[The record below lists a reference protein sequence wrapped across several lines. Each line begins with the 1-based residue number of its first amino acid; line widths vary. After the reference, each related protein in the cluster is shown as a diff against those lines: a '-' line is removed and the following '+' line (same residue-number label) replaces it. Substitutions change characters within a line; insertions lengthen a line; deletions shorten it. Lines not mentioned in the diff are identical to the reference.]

1 MLDVITHN
9 SHAFKTTNNMKNRT
23 KKRENAH
30 VLVRKIRVIVIDD
43 NKENKKKAYDYIKFC
58 AKQMCQVANECSNT
72 IYATFHQTY
81 HIMNEQNVS
90 KSQAIKIIKEN
101 VGKSYENIIYQ
112 ITKNYPLLSG
122 KMRAGISLKLSQTY
136 NENFY
141 KIMNAQ
147 MSLPSYTKGT
157 LPIPIDAQDCNLF
170 KENDDIFLNFITSKH
185 SDVENIKLK
194 LLFGKDRSGNKII
207 TEKIINGDILMSD
220 GELSVDDNG
229 ELTYHL
235 KYIQKIKT
243 DETLNPNIIM
253 GIDIGINYP
262 VAIFIKGVKYQPR
275 QIAAGLKIQHERMAI
290 NRRKQSILK
299 SLKYNKGGHGRNK
312 KISPKIVLN
321 NKEKNFSNY
330 MNHQMSADLIKI
342 AVENKCGIIKL
353 ENLKGITKNT
363 KDYFLKS
370 WSYYDLQQKIKY
382 KAELAGI
389 KIQFIDPAYTSQMCP
404 TCKTI
409 NQNNRNKEDKTKF
422 SCTNF
427 LCTDYNKEKIADI
440 IAAENIT
447 NKEPIPDKVLKKQK
461 EEPITTI

>member
-1 MLDVITHN
+1 ME
-9 SHAFKTTNNMKNRT
+9 
-23 KKRENAH
+23 KKPKKSENAH
-30 VLVRKIRVIVIDD
+30 ILVRKIKVVIVDD
-43 NKENKKKAYDYIKFC
+43 NRENKKKAYDYVKFC

-72 IYATFHQTY
+72 IYATFHEVND
-81 HIMNEQNVS
+81 IMKKQNVS
-90 KSQAIKIIKEN
+90 KSQAIKILREK
-101 VGKSYENIIYQ
+101 VGKSYENMIYQ
-112 ITKNYPLLSG
+112 ITKKYPLLSG
-122 KMRAGISLKLSQTY
+122 GMRGSIALKLAKTY

-147 MSLPSYTKGT
+147 MSLPSYTKKT
-157 LPIPIDAQDCNLF
+157 LPIPMEMSRCTLF
-170 KENDDIFLNFITSKH
+170 KENDDIFLNLSTSKH
-185 SDVENIKLK
+185 VDIPRIKLK
-194 LLFGKDRSGNKII
+194 LLFGRDRSGNKII

-262 VAIFIKGVKYQPR
+262 VAIFIKGAKYQPR

-312 KISPKIVLN
+312 KISPKIILN

-353 ENLKGITKNT
+353 ENLKGITKHT

-370 WSYYDLQQKIKY
+370 WSYFDLQQKIIY
-382 KAELAGI
+382 KAQLAGI
-389 KIQFIDPAYTSQMCP
+389 KIQIVDPAYTSQMCP
-404 TCKTI
+404 SCKTI
-409 NQNNRNKEDKTKF
+409 DQDNRNKEDKTKF

-427 LCTDYNKEKIADI
+427 LCIEHNKEKIADI
-440 IAAENIT
+440 IAAENIA
-447 NKEPIPDKVLKKQK
+447 NKEPIPDKVLKKQ
-461 EEPITTI
+461 ELLD